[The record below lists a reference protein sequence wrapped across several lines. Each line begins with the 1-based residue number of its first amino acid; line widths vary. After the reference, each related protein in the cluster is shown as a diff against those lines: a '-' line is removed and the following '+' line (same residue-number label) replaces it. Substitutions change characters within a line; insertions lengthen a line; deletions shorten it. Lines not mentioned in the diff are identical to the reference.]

1 MKAHK
6 ISESIHHN
14 YMKLFEE
21 KIKKIEGWPEWKK
34 SISILET
41 SRKYETEDVGE
52 KASSKINIKRET
64 KK

>member
-1 MKAHK
+1 MKDHK
-6 ISESIHHN
+6 INKSIHSD

-21 KIKKIEGWPEWKK
+21 KIKKIEDWPEWKK

-41 SRKYETEDVGE
+41 SRIYETKDVGE

-64 KK
+64 NK

>member
-41 SRKYETEDVGE
+41 SRKDETEDVRE
-52 KASSKINIKRET
+52 KLSSKTDFKT
-64 KK
+64 KTNK